1 MADETI
7 PGAWVTAGIE
17 AVIAHRKRKRE
28 VYWDTPSSEDVR
40 VILAGVAPLI
50 AAAEGERIAQ
60 LEDRTEAACRADE
73 GTSCYFSA
81 LIRGGAHDG

>member
-1 MADETI
+1 MTDETI

-50 AAAEGERIAQ
+50 AAAEFERIRGLA
-60 LEDRTEAACRADE
+60 ERRHVIGVCADGTTGYFTRIMREEAP
-73 GTSCYFSA
+73 
-81 LIRGGAHDG
+81 GA